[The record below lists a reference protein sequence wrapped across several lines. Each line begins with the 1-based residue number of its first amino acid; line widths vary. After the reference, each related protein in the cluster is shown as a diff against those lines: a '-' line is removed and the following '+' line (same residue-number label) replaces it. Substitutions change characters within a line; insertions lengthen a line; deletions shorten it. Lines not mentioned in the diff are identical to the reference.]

1 MDYTS
6 VADAQPQTGLRL
18 ALTQNV
24 PGPWSEAAKAV
35 FNLRGVPFTPVAQE
49 GGGENPELVA
59 WTKHRNAPV
68 AMYNDE
74 SPRVRW
80 LEIVEL
86 AQRLGSGPDLLPTDI
101 NLRMQVVGL
110 VNEIAGESGFAWN
123 GRLLMLAPGIEKQGE
138 AILASPMYRDYYE
151 NKNDK
156 GANPAARVQE
166 VLDLLATQIKVQRA
180 AGSRY
185 LVGNSLTAADVYWAF
200 FSQLLEALPPEQNPM
215 PSFLRKSWGMVAAAL
230 GESDPVLIEQRNE
243 IFAEHLELPLSF

>member
-6 VADAQPQTGLRL
+6 VAAAQSLTGLRL
-18 ALTQNV
+18 ALTQGV

-35 FNLRGVPFTPVAQE
+35 FNLRNVPFTPVAQE

-80 LEIVEL
+80 LELVEL
-86 AQRLGSGPDLLPTDI
+86 AQRLGSGPDLLPQDI
-101 NLRMQVVGL
+101 NQRMQVVGL

-123 GRLLMLAPGIEKQGE
+123 GRLLMLAPGLEKQGE
-138 AILASPMYRDYYE
+138 AILKSPMYRDYY
-151 NKNDK
+151 DSA
-156 GANPAARVQE
+156 ANPAERVQE
-166 VLDLLATQIKVQRA
+166 VLDLLATQMKTQRA

-185 LVGNSLTAADVYWAF
+185 LVGDDLTAADIYWAF
-200 FSQLLEALPPEQNPM
+200 FSQLLEALPHEQNPM
-215 PSFLRKSWGMVAAAL
+215 PSFLRKSWGMVAQAL
-230 GESDPVLIEQRNE
+230 GESDPILIEQRNE
-243 IFAEHLELPLSF
+243 IFAKHLTLPLTF

>member
-6 VADAQPQTGLRL
+6 VADAQKLPGLRL

-35 FNLRGVPFTPVAQE
+35 FKLRNVPFTPVAQE

-86 AQRLGSGPDLLPTDI
+86 AQRLGSGPDLLPQDI

-110 VNEIAGESGFAWN
+110 VNEIAGESGFAWS
-123 GRLLMLAPGIEKQGE
+123 GRLLMLAPGLEKQGD
-138 AILASPMYRDYYE
+138 AVLNSPMYRDYYD
-151 NKNDK
+151 NTAD
-156 GANPAARVQE
+156 PAVRVQE
-166 VLDLLATQIKVQRA
+166 VLDLLAARIKSQRA
-180 AGSRY
+180 ANSPY
-185 LVGNSLTAADVYWAF
+185 LVGERLSAADVYWAF
-200 FSQLLEALPPEQNPM
+200 FSQLLEALPDEQNPM
-215 PSFLRKSWGMVAAAL
+215 PSFLRKSWGMVAQAIGAQ
-230 GESDPVLIEQRNE
+230 DPILIEQRDE
-243 IFAEHLELPLSF
+243 IFAKHLELPLTF

>member
-6 VADAQPQTGLRL
+6 VVDAQPLTGLRL

-35 FNLRGVPFTPVAQE
+35 FNLRNVPFTAVAQE

-86 AQRLGSGPDLLPTDI
+86 AQRLGSGPDLLPKDI

-138 AILASPMYRDYYE
+138 AILNSPMYRDYY
-151 NKNDK
+151 DST
-156 GANPAARVQE
+156 ADPAVRVQE
-166 VLDLLATQIKVQRA
+166 VLDLLTTQIKAQRA

-185 LVGNSLTAADVYWAF
+185 LVGGHLSAADVYWAF
-200 FSQLLEALPPEQNPM
+200 FSQLLMALPPEQNPM
-215 PSFLRKSWGMVAAAL
+215 PSFLRKSWGMVALAL
-230 GESDPVLIEQRNE
+230 GDQDPVLIEQRDE
-243 IFAEHLELPLSF
+243 IFAHHLELPLSF